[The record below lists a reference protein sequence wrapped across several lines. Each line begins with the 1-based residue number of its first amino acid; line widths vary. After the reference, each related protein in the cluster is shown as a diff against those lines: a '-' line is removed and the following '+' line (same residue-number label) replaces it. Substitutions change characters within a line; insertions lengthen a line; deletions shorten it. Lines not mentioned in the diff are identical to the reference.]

1 MLTLQHF
8 KTTRL
13 IVGVLVV
20 SFGLSVVFH
29 ALDVHGH
36 GIAIF
41 KNDSYDARVNE
52 STSTTTYSSTC
63 PAGDHSRGYT
73 ASTTT
78 YDLYHRTDHYHL
90 NSSLNW
96 VYQYTTGSYVSTET
110 ERTSY
115 WETCTYVYSNGNQ
128 CGG

>member
-8 KTTRL
+8 KTMRL
-13 IVGVLVV
+13 IIGVLVV
-20 SFGLSVVFH
+20 GFGLSVVFQ
-29 ALDVHGH
+29 ALDAYGH

-41 KNDSYDARVNE
+41 KNESYDARVNE
-52 STSTTTYSSTC
+52 NTSTTTYSATC

-78 YDLYHRTDHYHL
+78 YDLYHRKDHYHL

-110 ERTSY
+110 EAHKLL
-115 WETCTYVYSNGNQ
+115 GNLHLRLF
-128 CGG
+128 